1 MTGKCPSFDSQMFAF
16 FTYVKI
22 SFGYTIDI
30 HVKNLSI
37 FWSESTYKF
46 YTILLRAVVVSFH
59 CSSDWPPCHARNR
72 HLFLSTRS
80 HQSECQLAWINIIN
94 PSHAITVS
102 TCQVFII
109 WIESCAKYSCIR
121 ITESN
126 SMCYFA
132 EGILRLRDLRFGRR
146 LLRVYVF
153 SMSIKHV
160 DTLLICLAW
169 SWVVMHLIG
178 IQKYTD

>member
-1 MTGKCPSFDSQMFAF
+1 MILW
-16 FTYVKI
+16 VI
-22 SFGYTIDI
+22 
-30 HVKNLSI
+30 
-37 FWSESTYKF
+37 
-46 YTILLRAVVVSFH
+46 ILLMQAFSRSCMPMLHRPICLCCHKNVVSFH
-59 CSSDWPPCHARNR
+59 CSSDWPPCHGRNR

-132 EGILRLRDLRFGRR
+132 EGILRLRDLRFGLR

-178 IQKYTD
+178 IQKIYWLI